1 MLKESDEKRNF
12 YFKFLGGFFFIERLS
27 SYTIVQ
33 LKFEPLLFLESL
45 MFAHNS
51 SLLTAIFGCLLFSG
65 CS

>member
-1 MLKESDEKRNF
+1 
-12 YFKFLGGFFFIERLS
+12 
-27 SYTIVQ
+27 
-33 LKFEPLLFLESL
+33 LLFLESL